1 VEQLA
6 SPYGNCFRGLK
17 HLPEIQRAAGAES
30 LAWFVQNDRVERKN
44 MGPAIALRL
53 RQHLTLTPQVQQ
65 ALRLLQ
71 MSALEF
77 AQEMEQ
83 ALNENPFLEEKENA
97 PESAAETAAV
107 SDAPAEAGP
116 ALEDLSPAPEAPAGG
131 AERDQEEWSGG
142 PDVAPTLQEHLR
154 SQLMISQMGNRD
166 RALAHMIVDS
176 LDDDGYFK
184 VSFGELAAMVPEE
197 HDVRAEDFAAA
208 LRLVQSL
215 DPAGVGARS
224 LEECLCL
231 QLEALPAETPA
242 RAVALAICHGNLALL
257 GNREWARLQHA
268 VGCDEAALHRARK
281 LIKSLDPRPGHR
293 FGAQEARY
301 VVPDVIV
308 RKKGDKWGAAIN
320 PASLPRV
327 RLNRVYAEAISGRGQ
342 SNQSLSRQLQE
353 ARWLLRSIE
362 QRFVTIQRV
371 AEAIVARQRGFF
383 EYGAVAMK
391 PLTLKLI
398 AGELGLHESTVCRVT
413 NSKYMSTPRGLFEF
427 KHFFSRKLATES
439 GGAASATAVRA
450 VMKEMIAA
458 EDPRAPLSDAELA
471 RLLAQQGLRVARR
484 TITKYRALMRLPS
497 VDVRRLE
504 MRKGA

>member
-1 VEQLA
+1 
-6 SPYGNCFRGLK
+6 
-17 HLPEIQRAAGAES
+17 
-30 LAWFVQNDRVERKN
+30 

-83 ALNENPFLEEKENA
+83 ALAANPFLEDNA
-97 PESAAETAAV
+97 EAPTAPRESATTEELV
-107 SDAPAEAGP
+107 LPSEPSLPA
-116 ALEDLSPAPEAPAGG
+116 SGG
-131 AERDQEEWSGG
+131 DRDQEEWSGAA
-142 PDVAPTLQEHLR
+142 DAEPTLQEHLR
-154 SQLMISQMGNRD
+154 QQLMISQMGERD

-184 VSFGELAAMVPEE
+184 LGFDELAALVPPE
-197 HDVRAEDFAAA
+197 HDVQADDFLAA
-208 LRLVQSL
+208 LKLVQTL
-215 DPAGVGARS
+215 EPAGVAART

-231 QLEALPAETPA
+231 QLLGLPEDTPG
-242 RAVALAICHGNLALL
+242 RAVALAICKGHLNLLA
-257 GNREWARLQHA
+257 NREWARLQHA
-268 VGCDEAALHRARK
+268 IGCDEAALHTARG
-281 LIKSLDPRPGHR
+281 LIRTLEPRPGLR
-293 FGAQEARY
+293 YGPSEARY
-301 VVPDVIV
+301 VVPDIIV
-308 RKKGDKWGAAIN
+308 RKQRERWVAIIN
-320 PASLPRV
+320 PASLPKV
-327 RLNRVYAEAISGRGQ
+327 RLNRGYADAIAHRGI
-342 SNQSLSRQLQE
+342 SNQSLTRQLQE

-362 QRFVTIQRV
+362 QRFATIQRV
-371 AEAIVARQRGFF
+371 ADSIVARQRGFF
-383 EYGAVAMK
+383 EYGEVAMK

-413 NSKYMSTPRGLFEF
+413 NNKYMATPRGLFEF

-471 RLLAQQGLRVARR
+471 RLLAQQGLKVARR
-484 TITKYRALMRLPS
+484 TITKYRALMRMPS
-497 VDVRRLE
+497 VDVRRADQKMLNT
-504 MRKGA
+504 RNA

>member
-1 VEQLA
+1 
-6 SPYGNCFRGLK
+6 
-17 HLPEIQRAAGAES
+17 
-30 LAWFVQNDRVERKN
+30 

-77 AQEMEQ
+77 AQEMDQ
-83 ALNENPFLEEKENA
+83 ALSSNPFLEETGDTQ
-97 PESAAETAAV
+97 PTTPRESSSSSIEEV
-107 SDAPAEAGP
+107 VVPQ
-116 ALEDLSPAPEAPAGG
+116 EAPAAGG
-131 AERDQEEWSGG
+131 GGGERDHEEWSG
-142 PDVAPTLQEHLR
+142 ASEAQPTLREHLR
-154 SQLMISQMGNRD
+154 EQLMISPMGNRD
-166 RALAHMIVDS
+166 RALAQMVIDS

-184 VSFGELAAMVPEE
+184 LSFDELAALVPAE
-197 HDVRAEDFAAA
+197 HDVRAEDFLAA

-215 DPAGVGARS
+215 DPAGVAARS
-224 LEECLCL
+224 LEECLEL
-231 QLEALPAETPA
+231 QLLTLGEDTPGRACALDIV
-242 RAVALAICHGNLALL
+242 RGRHLQLL

-268 VGCDEAALHRARK
+268 VACDENALHTARG
-281 LIKSLDPRPGHR
+281 LIRTLDPKPGHR
-293 FGAQEARY
+293 FGSTEARY
-301 VVPDVIV
+301 VVPDVVV
-308 RKKGDKWGAAIN
+308 RKVRERWVASIN
-320 PASLPRV
+320 PASLPKV
-327 RLNRVYAEAISGRGQ
+327 RLNRAYAEALQGRG
-342 SNQSLSRQLQE
+342 SGQSLSRQLQE

-362 QRFVTIQRV
+362 QRFATIQRV
-371 AEAIVARQRGFF
+371 ADAIVARQRGFF

-413 NSKYMSTPRGLFEF
+413 NSKYMATPRGLFEF
-427 KHFFSRKLATES
+427 KHFFSRRLATES

-497 VDVRRLE
+497 VDVRRAD
-504 MRKGA
+504 MRR

>member
-1 VEQLA
+1 
-6 SPYGNCFRGLK
+6 
-17 HLPEIQRAAGAES
+17 
-30 LAWFVQNDRVERKN
+30 

-83 ALNENPFLEEKENA
+83 ALTSNPFLEDN
-97 PESAAETAAV
+97 S
-107 SDAPAEAGP
+107 
-116 ALEDLSPAPEAPAGG
+116 EAPAPRETSSAVDDVVVPQEPASPGISD
-131 AERDQEEWSGG
+131 RDQEEWSG
-142 PDVAPTLQEHLR
+142 ASEAQPTLQDHLR
-154 SQLMISQMGNRD
+154 EQLMISQMGSRD

-184 VSFGELAAMVPEE
+184 ADFEELAAMVPAE
-197 HDVRAEDFAAA
+197 HDVRAEDFEAA

-215 DPAGVGARS
+215 DPAGVAART
-224 LEECLCL
+224 LEECLEL
-231 QLEALPAETPA
+231 QLAALDADTPG
-242 RAVALAICHGNLALL
+242 RACALAMVRGRHLQLL

-268 VGCDEAALHRARK
+268 IGCDEAALHTARA
-281 LIKSLDPRPGHR
+281 LIRTLDPKPGHR
-293 FGAQEARY
+293 FGAPEARY
-301 VVPDVIV
+301 VVPDVLV
-308 RKKGDKWGAAIN
+308 RKLRERWTATIN

-327 RLNRVYAEAISGRGQ
+327 RLNRAYADAIQSRS

-362 QRFVTIQRV
+362 QRFATIQRV
-371 AEAIVARQRGFF
+371 ADAIVARQRGFF
-383 EYGAVAMK
+383 EYGEVAMK

-413 NSKYMSTPRGLFEF
+413 NNKYMATPRGLFEF
-427 KHFFSRKLATES
+427 KHFFSRRLATES

-450 VMKEMIAA
+450 VMKELIAA

-497 VDVRRLE
+497 VDIRRAD
-504 MRKGA
+504 MRR

>member
-1 VEQLA
+1 
-6 SPYGNCFRGLK
+6 
-17 HLPEIQRAAGAES
+17 
-30 LAWFVQNDRVERKN
+30 

-77 AQEMEQ
+77 QQEMEE
-83 ALNENPFLEEKENA
+83 ALAANPFLEEKNE
-97 PESAAETAAV
+97 AAAGETPTG
-107 SDAPAEAGP
+107 S
-116 ALEDLSPAPEAPAGG
+116 EAPTEELVVPQEPVGAPP
-131 AERDQEEWSGG
+131 AERDQEEWAGVSE
-142 PDVAPTLQEHLR
+142 AQPTLAEHLKQ
-154 SQLMISQMGNRD
+154 QLLLSPMGERD
-166 RALAHMIVDS
+166 RALAHMVIDS
-176 LDDDGYFK
+176 LDEDGYFK
-184 VSFGELAAMVPEE
+184 LRFEELAALVQAED
-197 HDVRAEDFAAA
+197 DVRADDFGPA

-215 DPAGVGARS
+215 EPAGIAARD
-224 LEECLCL
+224 LEECLML
-231 QLEALPAETPA
+231 QLDALPAETPGRDVA
-242 RAVALAICHGNLALL
+242 RAIVRGNLQLL

-268 VGCDEAALHRARK
+268 VGCDEQALHRARA
-281 LIKSLDPRPGHR
+281 LIRTLDPKPGQR
-293 FGAQEARY
+293 FGDTEARY
-301 VVPDVIV
+301 VIPDVIV
-308 RKKGDKWGAAIN
+308 RKQKERWVAIIN

-327 RLNRVYAEAISGRGQ
+327 RLNRAYAEAAQTRGNH
-342 SNQSLSRQLQE
+342 NQSLSRQLQE

-362 QRFVTIQRV
+362 QRFATIQRV
-371 AEAIVARQRGFF
+371 ADAIVARQRGFF
-383 EYGAVAMK
+383 EYGEVAMK

-413 NSKYMSTPRGLFEF
+413 NNKYMATPRGLFEF

-450 VMKEMIAA
+450 VMKELIAA

-497 VDVRRLE
+497 VDVRRAD

>member
-1 VEQLA
+1 M
-6 SPYGNCFRGLK
+6 S
-17 HLPEIQRAAGAES
+17 
-30 LAWFVQNDRVERKN
+30 
-44 MGPAIALRL
+44 PAIALRL

-65 ALRLLQ
+65 ALKLLQ

-83 ALNENPFLEEKENA
+83 ALTANPFLEEN
-97 PESAAETAAV
+97 PE
-107 SDAPAEAGP
+107 
-116 ALEDLSPAPEAPAGG
+116 APEATPLRDAAAVDDIVVPQEPGGGSGASLDREQDDWGG
-131 AERDQEEWSGG
+131 AAEAQ
-142 PDVAPTLQEHLR
+142 PTLQQHLR
-154 SQLMISQMGNRD
+154 EQLMISPMGDRD
-166 RALAHMIVDS
+166 RALAQMIIDS

-184 VSFGELAAMVPEE
+184 LSFDELAALVPPEQ
-197 HDVRAEDFAAA
+197 DVRAEDFGAA

-231 QLEALPAETPA
+231 QLQALPEAGDGEAAAE
-242 RAVALAICHGNLALL
+242 RRVREVALRIVKGNLSLL
-257 GNREWARLQHA
+257 ANREWARLQHA
-268 VGCDEAALHRARK
+268 AGCDEKTLHLARALIR
-281 LIKSLDPRPGHR
+281 SLDPRPGHR
-293 FGAQEARY
+293 FGPQEARY

-308 RKKGDKWGAAIN
+308 RKARDRWVAIIN

-327 RLNRVYAEAISGRGQ
+327 RLNRAYADALSSKGA
-342 SNQSLSRQLQE
+342 SNQSLARHLQE

-362 QRFVTIQRV
+362 QRFATIQRV
-371 AEAIVARQRGFF
+371 ADAIVARQRGFF
-383 EYGAVAMK
+383 EYGEVAMK

-413 NSKYMSTPRGLFEF
+413 NNKYMATPRGLFEF
-427 KHFFSRKLATES
+427 KHFFSRRLATEN

-450 VMKEMIAA
+450 VMKELIAA

-484 TITKYRALMRLPS
+484 TITKYRALMRMPS
-497 VDVRRLE
+497 VDVRRAD
-504 MRKGA
+504 MRRGA

>member
-1 VEQLA
+1 
-6 SPYGNCFRGLK
+6 
-17 HLPEIQRAAGAES
+17 
-30 LAWFVQNDRVERKN
+30 

-83 ALNENPFLEEKENA
+83 ALSANPFLEENSETPAA
-97 PESAAETAAV
+97 PREPVATEELVLPQEPSLPSASGV
-107 SDAPAEAGP
+107 D
-116 ALEDLSPAPEAPAGG
+116 
-131 AERDQEEWSGG
+131 RDQEEWSGAT
-142 PDVAPTLQEHLR
+142 DAEPTLQQHLR
-154 SQLMISQMGNRD
+154 QQLMISQMGERD
-166 RALAHMIVDS
+166 RVLAHMIVDS

-184 VSFGELAAMVPEE
+184 MSFDELAALVPAEY
-197 HDVRAEDFAAA
+197 DVQADDFMAA
-208 LRLVQSL
+208 LKLVQTL
-215 DPAGVGARS
+215 EPAGVAARS

-231 QLEALPAETPA
+231 QLQALPEQTPG
-242 RAVALAICHGNLALL
+242 RAVALAICKGHLHLLA
-257 GNREWARLQHA
+257 NREWARLQHA
-268 VGCDEAALHRARK
+268 IGCDESALHTARG
-281 LIKSLDPRPGHR
+281 LIRTLEPRPGNR
-293 FGAQEARY
+293 YGPSEARY

-308 RKKGDKWGAAIN
+308 RKQRERWVAIIN

-327 RLNRVYAEAISGRGQ
+327 RLNRGYADAISHRGI
-342 SNQSLSRQLQE
+342 SNQSLTRQLQE

-362 QRFVTIQRV
+362 QRFATIQRV
-371 AEAIVARQRGFF
+371 ADAIVARQRGFF
-383 EYGAVAMK
+383 EYGEVAMK

-413 NSKYMSTPRGLFEF
+413 NNKYMATPRGLFEF

-450 VMKEMIAA
+450 VMKELIAA

-471 RLLAQQGLRVARR
+471 RLLAQQGLKVARR
-484 TITKYRALMRLPS
+484 TITKYRALMRMPS
-497 VDVRRLE
+497 VDVRRADQKMLDA
-504 MRKGA
+504 RGG

>member
-1 VEQLA
+1 
-6 SPYGNCFRGLK
+6 
-17 HLPEIQRAAGAES
+17 
-30 LAWFVQNDRVERKN
+30 

-77 AQEMEQ
+77 AQEMDQ
-83 ALNENPFLEEKENA
+83 ALASNPFLEETGEA
-97 PESAAETAAV
+97 QPTPRESSSSSIEEV
-107 SDAPAEAGP
+107 VVPQ
-116 ALEDLSPAPEAPAGG
+116 EAPSGGGG
-131 AERDQEEWSGG
+131 AERDHEEWSG
-142 PDVAPTLQEHLR
+142 ASEAQPTLREHLR
-154 SQLMISQMGNRD
+154 EQLMISPMGSRD
-166 RALAHMIVDS
+166 RALAHMVIDS

-184 VSFGELAAMVPEE
+184 LSFEELAALVPAE
-197 HDVRAEDFAAA
+197 HDVRAEDFLAA

-215 DPAGVGARS
+215 DPAGVAARN
-224 LEECLCL
+224 LEECLEL
-231 QLEALPAETPA
+231 QLLNLEEHTPGRACALDIV
-242 RAVALAICHGNLALL
+242 RGRHLQLL

-268 VGCDEAALHRARK
+268 VACDEHTLHTARALIRT
-281 LIKSLDPRPGHR
+281 LDPKPGHR
-293 FGAQEARY
+293 FGSPEARY
-301 VVPDVIV
+301 VVPDVVV
-308 RKKGDKWGAAIN
+308 RKVRERWVASIN

-327 RLNRVYAEAISGRGQ
+327 RLNRAYAEALQSRG
-342 SNQSLSRQLQE
+342 SSQSLSRQLQE

-362 QRFVTIQRV
+362 QRFATIQRV
-371 AEAIVARQRGFF
+371 ADAIVARQRGFF
-383 EYGAVAMK
+383 EYGEVAMK

-413 NSKYMSTPRGLFEF
+413 NSKYMATPRGLFEF
-427 KHFFSRKLATES
+427 KHFFSRRLATDS

-450 VMKEMIAA
+450 VMKELIAA

-497 VDVRRLE
+497 VDVRRADL
-504 MRKGA
+504 RR

>member
-1 VEQLA
+1 
-6 SPYGNCFRGLK
+6 
-17 HLPEIQRAAGAES
+17 
-30 LAWFVQNDRVERKN
+30 

-77 AQEMEQ
+77 AQEMDQ
-83 ALNENPFLEEKENA
+83 ALTTNPFLEETGATADANA
-97 PESAAETAAV
+97 APREAEAPVATTTADEMVIPQESSSPGV
-107 SDAPAEAGP
+107 SD
-116 ALEDLSPAPEAPAGG
+116 
-131 AERDQEEWSGG
+131 RDQEDWAGVSEAQPS
-142 PDVAPTLQEHLR
+142 LQDHLR
-154 SQLMISQMGNRD
+154 EQLMISGMGERD

-184 VSFGELAAMVPEE
+184 ARFTELAEMVPAEY
-197 HDVRAEDFAAA
+197 DVRPEDFLAA

-215 DPAGVGARS
+215 DPAGVAARS
-224 LEECLCL
+224 LEECLEL
-231 QLEALPAETPA
+231 QLMALDPDTEG
-242 RAVALAICHGNLALL
+242 RDCALAMVRGKHLQLL

-268 VGCDEAALHRARK
+268 IGCDESTLHVGRALIRT
-281 LIKSLDPRPGHR
+281 LDPKPGHR
-293 FGAQEARY
+293 FGAPEARY
-301 VVPDVIV
+301 VVPDVLVKKV
-308 RKKGDKWGAAIN
+308 RERWVATIN

-327 RLNRVYAEAISGRGQ
+327 RLNRAYADALQNRGNG
-342 SNQSLSRQLQE
+342 NQSLSRQLQE

-362 QRFVTIQRV
+362 QRFATIQRV
-371 AEAIVARQRGFF
+371 ADAIVARQRGFF
-383 EYGAVAMK
+383 EYGEVAMK

-413 NSKYMSTPRGLFEF
+413 NNKYMATPRGLFEF
-427 KHFFSRKLATES
+427 KHFFSRRLATES

-450 VMKEMIAA
+450 VMKELIAA

-497 VDVRRLE
+497 VDVRRAD
-504 MRKGA
+504 MRR

>member
-1 VEQLA
+1 
-6 SPYGNCFRGLK
+6 
-17 HLPEIQRAAGAES
+17 
-30 LAWFVQNDRVERKN
+30 

-83 ALNENPFLEEKENA
+83 ALTSNPFLEDN
-97 PESAAETAAV
+97 SDTAATAPREASTVEEVVVPQEPASPGISDREQEEWAGV
-107 SDAPAEAGP
+107 SDA
-116 ALEDLSPAPEAPAGG
+116 
-131 AERDQEEWSGG
+131 Q
-142 PDVAPTLQEHLR
+142 PTLQEHLR
-154 SQLMISQMGNRD
+154 EQLMISQMGTRD

-184 VSFGELAAMVPEE
+184 ADFDELAAMVPAE
-197 HDVRAEDFAAA
+197 HDVRAEDFEAA

-224 LEECLCL
+224 LEECLEL
-231 QLEALPAETPA
+231 QLL
-242 RAVALAICHGNLALL
+242 ALAEDTPGRACALAMVRGKHLQLL

-268 VGCDEAALHRARK
+268 LGCDEAALHVARG
-281 LIKSLDPRPGHR
+281 LIRTLDPKPGHR
-293 FGAQEARY
+293 FGAPEARY
-301 VVPDVIV
+301 VVPDVLV
-308 RKKGDKWGAAIN
+308 RKLRERWTATIN

-327 RLNRVYAEAISGRGQ
+327 RLNRAYADAIGNRAS

-362 QRFVTIQRV
+362 QRFATIQRV
-371 AEAIVARQRGFF
+371 ADAIVARQRGFF
-383 EYGAVAMK
+383 EYGEVAMK

-413 NSKYMSTPRGLFEF
+413 NNKYMATPRGLFEF
-427 KHFFSRKLATES
+427 KHFFSRRLATES

-450 VMKEMIAA
+450 VMKELIAA

-497 VDVRRLE
+497 VDVRRADL
-504 MRKGA
+504 RR

>member
-1 VEQLA
+1 
-6 SPYGNCFRGLK
+6 
-17 HLPEIQRAAGAES
+17 
-30 LAWFVQNDRVERKN
+30 

-77 AQEMEQ
+77 QQEMEQ
-83 ALNENPFLEEKENA
+83 ALAENPFLEEKEGTAEALADA
-97 PESAAETAAV
+97 PVVEAGPSLEDLTPA
-107 SDAPAEAGP
+107 SDAPP
-116 ALEDLSPAPEAPAGG
+116 SS
-131 AERDQEEWSGG
+131 AEREQDDWSGAA
-142 PDVAPTLQEHLR
+142 DSAPTLQEHLR
-154 SQLMISQMGNRD
+154 EQLMISQMDDRD

-184 VSFGELAAMVPEE
+184 TTFEELSAMVPAE

-215 DPAGVGARS
+215 DPAGVGART

-231 QLEALPAETPA
+231 QLQALPEDIQG
-242 RAVALAICHGNLALL
+242 RKVALAICHGHLPLL

-268 VGCDEAALHRARK
+268 AGCDEAALHKARN
-281 LIKSLDPRPGHR
+281 LIRTLDPRPGHR
-293 FGAQEARY
+293 FGAPEARY
-301 VVPDVIV
+301 VVPDVMV
-308 RKKGDKWGAAIN
+308 RKVRDKWAASIN
-320 PASLPRV
+320 PSSLPRV
-327 RLNRVYAEAISGRGQ
+327 RLNRAYADAISNRGQ
-342 SNQSLSRQLQE
+342 SNHSLSRQLQE

-362 QRFVTIQRV
+362 QRFTTIQRV
-371 AEAIVARQRGFF
+371 ADAIVARQRGFF

-427 KHFFSRKLATES
+427 KHFFSRRLATDS

-484 TITKYRALMRLPS
+484 TITKYRSLMRLPS

-504 MRKGA
+504 IRRGA